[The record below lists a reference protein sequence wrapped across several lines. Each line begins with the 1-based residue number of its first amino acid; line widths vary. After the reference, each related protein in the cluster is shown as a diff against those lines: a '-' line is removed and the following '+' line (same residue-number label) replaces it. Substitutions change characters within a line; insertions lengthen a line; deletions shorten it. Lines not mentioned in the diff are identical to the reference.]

1 MLLDHRGV
9 EVEPLGV
16 ITHDPDP
23 LRLATKYN
31 LAATIEL

>member
-16 ITHDPDP
+16 ITHDP